1 MITAEDILDNTSVKA
16 YRYVVNVAPTE
27 LYKLSSHSDTAVR
40 FMAVKLAPNIDL
52 PLFIADKNQDIQKL
66 ISERFLS
73 GL

>member
-1 MITAEDILDNTSVKA
+1 MVTAEDILNDTSTMA
-16 YRYVVNVAPTE
+16 YRSVVDVTPTE
-27 LYKLSSHSDTAVR
+27 LYKLCSHSDTAVR

-52 PLFIADKNQDIQKL
+52 PLFIAEKNREIQKL

>member
-1 MITAEDILDNTSVKA
+1 MITAEDILNDTSTMA
-16 YRYVVNVAPTE
+16 YRSVVDVVPTE

-52 PLFIADKNQDIQKL
+52 PLFIAEKNREIQKL